1 MSTIDNTAPAASTDN
16 TVSYTIG
23 DKDTDFKVL
32 KGLVQHYGMLGVAR
46 MLTYVNGIGQ
56 GRIAEG
62 TPRHLAA
69 RAEKAVK
76 EALREIV
83 QNGEFRYVRAPSM
96 KDQEAEA

>member
-1 MSTIDNTAPAASTDN
+1 MSTIDNTTPAASTDN

-23 DKDTDFKVL
+23 DKDTDFNVL

-62 TPRHLAA
+62 TPRALAA

-83 QNGEFRYVRAPSM
+83 QNGEFRYVRAPSL
-96 KDQEAEA
+96 KDQVEA